1 MAGETLK
8 KSPMG
13 ATKAAKR
20 IAAKTSTQRGTAPAS
35 RSGKLAKPAL
45 LAGGNPQ
52 IAKADGDAP
61 VQAYIAAMPGWK
73 RDIGRRLDALIE
85 RTVPGV
91 RKAVKWNSPFYGI
104 EGRGWFLNF
113 HCFTKYVKVA
123 FFRGTSL
130 RPLPPGKSKQ
140 KDVRYFDIH
149 QGDQFNDAQLA
160 MWMRQAA
167 ALPGWVFGSEANL
180 TKRSG

>member
-1 MAGETLK
+1 MRRNLK
-8 KSPMG
+8 RSS
-13 ATKAAKR
+13 A
-20 IAAKTSTQRGTAPAS
+20 ST
-35 RSGKLAKPAL
+35 KPAL

-52 IAKADGDAP
+52 IAKSDGDAP

-91 RKAVKWNSPFYGI
+91 RKAVKWNSPFYGL

-130 RPLPPGKSKQ
+130 RPLPPGESKQ

-149 QGDQFNDAQLA
+149 QGDRFNDAQLA
-160 MWMRQAA
+160 MWIRQAA
-167 ALPGWVFGSEANL
+167 DLPGWVFGSEANPA
-180 TKRSG
+180 KRSSR